1 MTRPLIG
8 LTGRRKLAAQVIGT
22 ADNLQHL
29 TGDWYYA
36 DYARGV
42 LAAGGLPVN
51 LPMETDPSAYIGH
64 LDGILFSG
72 GADID
77 PSRYGAPAET
87 DAFPPEPV
95 RDQFELDLM
104 EAAKGASVP
113 VLGICR
119 GLQLINVSGGG
130 TLHQNVPEHA
140 RYDIASG
147 ALSHAISIAPNS
159 SLAQLYG
166 PQLTVNSLH
175 HQTVDRVGEGLVVTA
190 HSDGVVEGLEHQ
202 TLPVL
207 AVQWHPEM
215 LDSRDHDPLF
225 RWLVNQAKK
234 YRSERLGHQ

>member
-8 LTGRRKLAAQVIGT
+8 LTGRRKLAAKVIGT

-29 TGDWYYA
+29 SGDWYYA

-51 LPMETDPSAYIGH
+51 LPMEADPSAYVGH
-64 LDGILFSG
+64 LDGILLSG

-77 PSRYGAPAET
+77 PSRYDAPSET

-104 EAAKGASVP
+104 EAAKRAAVP

-119 GLQLINVSGGG
+119 GLQLINVSAGGS
-130 TLHQNVPEHA
+130 LHQNVPEHA
-140 RYDIASG
+140 RYDISSA
-147 ALSHAISIAPNS
+147 ALAHSISIAPDS

-166 PQLTVNSLH
+166 TQLMVNSLH
-175 HQTVDRVGEGLVVTA
+175 HQTVDRLGKDLVATA
-190 HSDGVVEGLEHQ
+190 YSDGVVEGLEHQ

-225 RWLVNQAKK
+225 GWLVDQART
-234 YRSERLGHQ
+234 YRTERLTHH

>member
-1 MTRPLIG
+1 MIRPLIG
-8 LTGRRKLAAQVIGT
+8 LTGRRKLAGRILDT
-22 ADNLQHL
+22 ADNLRHL

-51 LPMETDPSAYIGH
+51 LPMETDPSAYVGH

-72 GADID
+72 GADIE
-77 PSRYGAPAET
+77 PSRYDAPAET

-104 EAAKGASVP
+104 EAANGASVP

-119 GLQLINVSGGG
+119 GLQLINVSAGG

-140 RYDIASG
+140 RYDIASS
-147 ALSHAISIAPNS
+147 ALSHEVSIAPNS
-159 SLAQLYG
+159 GLARLYG
-166 PQLTVNSLH
+166 TQLSVNSLH
-175 HQTVDRVGEGLVVTA
+175 HQTVDRLGKGLLATA

-215 LDSRDHDPLF
+215 LETRDTDPLF
-225 RWLVNQAKK
+225 GWLVDQARL
-234 YRSERLGHQ
+234 YRSDRLGA